1 VTETQGLVTLEA
13 MAAGLPV
20 VAVDGSGTRDIVE
33 NGVQGFLVE
42 NDPKDLARG
51 ILKILRSPSLMGELR
66 AAALKKSRSYDNK
79 RLARKMLKVYEQAI
93 EDKKEGLF
101 VKVEERSES
110 ENTQKV
116 AA

>member
-1 VTETQGLVTLEA
+1 
-13 MAAGLPV
+13 
-20 VAVDGSGTRDIVE
+20 
-33 NGVQGFLVE
+33 
-42 NDPKDLARG
+42 
-51 ILKILRSPSLMGELR
+51 MGELR